1 MQRGKGGKMR
11 VVFIG
16 DKVVNAVW
24 EYRKKRPDTESPCHF
39 PGRGGEHLSRGQVNR
54 IFNEHSDSITPH
66 TLRHF
71 FCSNAL
77 ESGYDINE
85 VANQAGHSNIY
96 TTLLYTN
103 PTREKMKEKANRL

>member
-1 MQRGKGGKMR
+1 MSTSIQ
-11 VVFIG
+11 
-16 DKVVNAVW
+16 
-24 EYRKKRPDTESPCHF
+24 SP
-39 PGRGGEHLSRGQVNR
+39 
-54 IFNEHSDSITPH
+54 PH

-85 VANQAGHSNIY
+85 VANQAGHSNIH